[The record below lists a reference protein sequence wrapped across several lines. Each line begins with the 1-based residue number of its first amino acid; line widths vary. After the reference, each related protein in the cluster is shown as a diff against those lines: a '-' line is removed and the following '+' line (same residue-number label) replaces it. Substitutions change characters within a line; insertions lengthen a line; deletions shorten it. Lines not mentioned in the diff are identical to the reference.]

1 MIVLEFPS
9 SSSKYNIV
17 APWHLES
24 VLSLNDDLSIQS
36 LDKPD
41 TPTYRDIT
49 VYQLLMRKTVKNP
62 REYQFESG
70 ETHGSRYLANVQ

>member
-24 VLSLNDDLSIQS
+24 VLSLNDYLSIQS

-49 VYQLLMRKTVKNP
+49 VYQ
-62 REYQFESG
+62 S
-70 ETHGSRYLANVQ
+70 